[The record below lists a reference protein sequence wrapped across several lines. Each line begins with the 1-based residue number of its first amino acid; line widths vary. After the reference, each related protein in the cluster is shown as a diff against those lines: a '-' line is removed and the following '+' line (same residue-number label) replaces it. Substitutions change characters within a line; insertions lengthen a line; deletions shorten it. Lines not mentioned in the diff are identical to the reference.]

1 VNEAPYLVR
10 KVTRAKWNRRDGL
23 AEDEIPA
30 DAVTAD
36 LRTTNNTLSFWR
48 CAALSDDEIHKAV
61 LALATAAERLD
72 RMDVVWVEEDIFRA
86 HSVSLHPSDGRTPVV
101 SRRNKH
107 VDVVKLDL
115 GRLSKV
121 ATLLSQALAQ
131 GQHRRLTKREVVEI
145 IVAAVHQNL
154 VSVDELEPKVKDEIE
169 KAIDT

>member
-1 VNEAPYLVR
+1 MPYLVR
-10 KVTRAKWNRRDGL
+10 KVTRAKWDRRDGL

-48 CAALSDDEIHKAV
+48 CAALADDEIYKTV

-72 RMDVVWVEEDIFRA
+72 RMDIVWVEEDIFRA
-86 HSVSLHPSDGRTPVV
+86 HSVSLNPSEGRTPVV
-101 SRRNKH
+101 SLRSKH

-131 GQHRRLTKREVVEI
+131 GQHRRFTKREVVEI

-154 VSVDELEPKVKDEIE
+154 VSVDELEPKVRNEIE
-169 KAIDT
+169 KAIAT

>member
-1 VNEAPYLVR
+1 VNEVPYLVR

-30 DAVTAD
+30 DAVVA
-36 LRTTNNTLSFWR
+36 
-48 CAALSDDEIHKAV
+48 
-61 LALATAAERLD
+61 
-72 RMDVVWVEEDIFRA
+72 WVEEDIFRA
-86 HSVSLHPSDGRTPVV
+86 HSVFLNPSDGRTPVV
-101 SRRNKH
+101 SLRSKH

-154 VSVDELEPKVKDEIE
+154 VSVDALEPKVKDEIE
-169 KAIDT
+169 KAIAT